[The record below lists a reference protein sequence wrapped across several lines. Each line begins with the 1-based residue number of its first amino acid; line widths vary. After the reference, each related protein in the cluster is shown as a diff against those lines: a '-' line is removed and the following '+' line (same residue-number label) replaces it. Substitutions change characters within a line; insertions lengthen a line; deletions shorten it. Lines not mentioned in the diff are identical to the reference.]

1 MSVGKIKGLIWVKHF
16 HHTGHLERPQWSR
29 FSFVLEMPFPLSS
42 TYVLS
47 AGINHFLFNSTPI
60 AILCYIWKH
69 ISTNIWSLHTYHE
82 MVKLLNFTLNL
93 KGEKK
98 VSNVRI
104 IKQSP
109 KLKFEE
115 RLKLDQKILNQKNIK
130 TEVSKCI
137 IMTKPKL

>member
-1 MSVGKIKGLIWVKHF
+1 M
-16 HHTGHLERPQWSR
+16 
-29 FSFVLEMPFPLSS
+29 
-42 TYVLS
+42 
-47 AGINHFLFNSTPI
+47 
-60 AILCYIWKH
+60 
-69 ISTNIWSLHTYHE
+69 
-82 MVKLLNFTLNL
+82 
-93 KGEKK
+93 KK
-98 VSNVRI
+98 SNVRI